1 MALATGMTTL
11 KFLGP
16 ITVSDQVIDA
26 ETLAILWSYF
36 QVKSEG
42 FRSRHLT

>member
-1 MALATGMTTL
+1 MASATGMTTL
-11 KFLGP
+11 KFLGS

-26 ETLAILWSYF
+26 EIPVILLSYF

-42 FRSRHLT
+42 FRSRHPT